1 MERVL
6 ILGAGAMGTGLA
18 ILLARSGRPVTLW
31 TRDPSQAETLTRERV
46 NTRHLPGVALPEL
59 VEATAD
65 AGWALSQADLIV
77 LAIPTAFLRETLSRL
92 ALDVP
97 DGLPLV
103 SVIKGIERGTFARP
117 SEIVEQTLGGHP
129 TAILSG
135 PSHAEEFAR
144 GLPTSVVIAA
154 HDPALAVQ
162 VRDTF
167 HSETFRVYSNDDT
180 IGVEL
185 AGALKN
191 ILGLAAGICDGL
203 EVGDNA
209 KAALL
214 TRGLV
219 EMARYAE
226 GLGALP
232 ATFWG
237 LAGVG
242 DVLTTCYSGHGR
254 NRAVGIRIG
263 KGESLATIQSTMVDV
278 AEGVY
283 TTRSVHE
290 QARAQGVTMPIT
302 AEVHA
307 ILFEGKPPRSAVTE
321 LMRRDPRTE

>member
-1 MERVL
+1 VERIL

-18 ILLARSGRPVTLW
+18 ILLARAGRPVTLW
-31 TRDPSQAETLTRERV
+31 VRDPAQAEALARDRENR
-46 NTRHLPGVALPEL
+46 RHLPGVPIPTEVVITAETHRF
-59 VEATAD
+59 ATATL
-65 AGWALSQADLIV
+65 GV
-77 LAIPTAFLRETLSRL
+77 LAIPSAYLRAALNGLSGKL
-92 ALDVP
+92 P
-97 DGLPLV
+97 PGLPLV
-103 SVIKGIERGTFARP
+103 SVIKGIERGTFAMP
-117 SEIVEQTLGGHP
+117 TEIVEQTLGAHP

-144 GLPTSVVIAA
+144 GLPTSVVVATR
-154 HDPALAVQ
+154 DPTLPAR

-167 HSETFRVYSNDDT
+167 HSETFRVYHNDDAR
-180 IGVEL
+180 GVEL

-203 EVGDNA
+203 AFGDNA

-226 GLGALP
+226 RLGASP

-254 NRAVGIRIG
+254 NRAVGLRIG
-263 KGESLATIQSTMVDV
+263 RGESLDAIQRGMADV
-278 AEGVY
+278 AEGVF

-290 QARAQGVTMPIT
+290 HALAQDVVMPIT

-307 ILFEGKPPRSAVTE
+307 ILFEGKPPHRAVTD
-321 LMRRDPRTE
+321 LMLRDPGPE